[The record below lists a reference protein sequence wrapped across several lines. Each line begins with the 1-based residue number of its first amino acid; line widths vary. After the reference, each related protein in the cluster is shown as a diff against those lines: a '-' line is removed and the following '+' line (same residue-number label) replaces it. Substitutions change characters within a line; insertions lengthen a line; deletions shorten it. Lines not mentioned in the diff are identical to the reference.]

1 MSERPDDTR
10 TPNGTNISWTS
21 CGCLSS
27 VAVFIIGGLLS
38 EVYGMTDSIAG
49 IMFLAF
55 FGGIVL
61 VVVAALKPRTPSVS
75 EPYTPSVSEP
85 HTPSVRELRRMP
97 YGEYLQTPHWQHK
110 RDEKLWAVGYRCQ
123 LCNRASSEA
132 VLDVHH
138 RTYERLG
145 EERDEDL
152 TVLCRTC
159 HHRHHEHGRN
169 GR

>member
-1 MSERPDDTR
+1 MSEGPDDTR
-10 TPNGTNISWTS
+10 TPNGTNNFWTG

-38 EVYGMTDSIAG
+38 EVYWMTDSIAG
-49 IMFLAF
+49 IMLLAV

-61 VVVAALKPRTPSVS
+61 VAVAALKPRTLI
-75 EPYTPSVSEP
+75 VSEP
-85 HTPSVRELRRMP
+85 HTPSVSELRRMP

-110 RDEKLWAVGYRCQ
+110 REEKLRAMGYRCQ

-132 VLDVHH
+132 ALDVHH
-138 RTYERLG
+138 RTYERRG

-152 TVLCRTC
+152 TVLCREC
-159 HHRHHEHGRN
+159 HYRHHEHGRR